1 MIAQTQPSA
10 DRLAVLTAPATIH
23 VPAPRTPVTVTPTDD
38 HVELLAADIVAKAAV
53 VNRVLALALLL
64 ALGLVA
70 ALVLL

>member
-1 MIAQTQPSA
+1 MIAQAQPSA
-10 DRLAVLTAPATIH
+10 DRLSALAAPTTIH
-23 VPAPRTPVTVTPTDD
+23 VPAPRTPVTITSADD
-38 HVELLAADIVAKAAV
+38 HVEILAAEIVAKAAV